1 MNEAVY
7 KFRRYEDSSL
17 VYAGIDKHAGEKVG
31 LFSTTLSRKD
41 YETIKNQ
48 DI

>member
-17 VYAGIDKHAGEKVG
+17 VYTSIDKHLDEKVG
-31 LFSTTLSRKD
+31 LYSTVLARKE
-41 YETIKNQ
+41 YEMIVNQ
-48 DI
+48 D